1 MLRSETVTWQGS
13 TRHFALVTAAAAGAL
28 VAALPAAASAK
39 LIQPISVSA
48 SANVP
53 AHQSRAV
60 FLKCP
65 ARAVAL
71 NAAATSAMDATD
83 SVPRFTARGWTL
95 TFTAGNSSR
104 TATGVLRCVRMDLPQ
119 GIDGVGLNVE
129 TQIEPVATLSP
140 GASEKLS
147 IGCSHGFVPTGWGL
161 DRADEASGL
170 AIAAALPTKH
180 GWSLTVENT
189 GTTAA
194 GGTLY
199 TRCLERKQRA
209 STGQRHAFKT
219 RVAKSSV
226 SGSSATRSCRAS
238 EFSVATGLSLP
249 IQDDIFLTG
258 TGPVGEHS
266 GQWRFAKASGAG
278 AVKTSLVCLSTAT
291 AFH

>member
-1 MLRSETVTWQGS
+1 MLRSESVTWQGF
-13 TRHFALVTAAAAGAL
+13 TRHFALATVAVATAAAA
-28 VAALPAAASAK
+28 LPAQASAK

-53 AHQSRAV
+53 AHQTRAV

-95 TFTAGNSSR
+95 NFSAGSSSR
-104 TATGVLRCVRMDLPQ
+104 TASGVLRCVRMQLPQ
-119 GIDGVGLNVE
+119 GVSGVGLNVE
-129 TQIEPVATLSP
+129 TQIEPVSAVAPSDTQQ
-140 GASEKLS
+140 LS
-147 IGCSHGFVPTGWGL
+147 ISCSHGFAPTGWGL
-161 DRADEASGL
+161 DRTGDAGGL
-170 AIAAALPTKH
+170 AIATALPTKH
-180 GWSLTVENT
+180 GWTFTVENT
-189 GTTAA
+189 GATTA

-209 STGQRHAFKT
+209 STGQHHAFKT
-219 RVAKSSV
+219 RIAKSSV
-226 SGSSATRSCRAS
+226 SGASATRSCRAS
-238 EFSVATGLSLP
+238 EFSVSTGLALP
-249 IQDDIFLTG
+249 VQDDIFLTG